1 MDPEEGEEEWNEE
14 EEEKGEKWKE
24 EEEEGVEWE
33 EKVEEEA
40 TSFPSNH
47 CNSNESSSFY

>member
-1 MDPEEGEEEWNEE
+1 MDPEEVE

-24 EEEEGVEWE
+24 EEEKVGEEEVEWE
-33 EKVEEEA
+33 DKVEEEA

-47 CNSNESSSFY
+47 CNFNESSSFY